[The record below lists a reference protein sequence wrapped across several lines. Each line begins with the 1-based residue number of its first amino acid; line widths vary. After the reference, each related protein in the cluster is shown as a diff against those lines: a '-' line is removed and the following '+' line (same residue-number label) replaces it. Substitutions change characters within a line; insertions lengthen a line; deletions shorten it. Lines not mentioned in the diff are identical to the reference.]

1 MVKQLGKE
9 ESEALLYHL
18 KKQRLIDTAKVPI
31 LSLFFSILW
40 TKMREKFTA
49 KNRTMVFWEVVQCI
63 LDYGHGKGASDQHR
77 TVENSGEVLVELG
90 RVALEALLTD
100 DLLFEY
106 GKLAQ
111 IKGCDGIIQGFLQ
124 ITEDTENIGRS
135 ERVSFIHKTIQEFL
149 AAWFIFY
156 KCTPNGDL
164 GRLQEHVR
172 DFESCLRFENVL
184 QFISGLSYDG
194 AVLVLQHLA
203 AVKLGDPTLH
213 FIETVVLPGTSKQT
227 CYDLT
232 NRQKRFHDLVFAS
245 FDEAKSKEGLLR
257 HCVLCTD
264 GVMILSERLVGNL
277 LECNDVISEN
287 PSGVLIFKMLKNDL
301 QYSLGENLRAFLDRL
316 DVAVKVTESSEALQL
331 GDFYRKFLNCGFLC
345 MCNFSAVL
353 LANEGSL
360 SFYITDLLV
369 ACHLHGRLFTGFA
382 VDYHPFHI
390 HIAKDCED
398 INRNNERRKSLRLE
412 HLAPLKFPFER
423 QSEARSLLNEQT
435 ELLSL
440 EYSLKHLQS
449 LECVSTSSGE
459 ILYALGVI
467 AGKSKY
473 FNSVNLRLGERG
485 NVCDFLEQVK
495 NLNNGSLKLSIET
508 AGAYRLSNLLPI
520 FNLSV
525 LSLNLRHSKRD
536 LVSNLVAVITHTTL
550 SKLCLTEVDLVENAA
565 VVLGQSVCR
574 MSALKVLVIN
584 GKNNDLGFPG
594 MQALFGRFSREIPLR
609 ELELSCFRVRKDDL
623 TFLRKSF
630 KFFRRLEVLRLINL
644 GMDAVDACDLID
656 DVSFPELHKLDF
668 SWAMGSLLV

>member
-1 MVKQLGKE
+1 MSK
-9 ESEALLYHL
+9 
-18 KKQRLIDTAKVPI
+18 I
-31 LSLFFSILW
+31 
-40 TKMREKFTA
+40 
-49 KNRTMVFWEVVQCI
+49 C
-63 LDYGHGKGASDQHR
+63 
-77 TVENSGEVLVELG
+77 
-90 RVALEALLTD
+90 VAL
-100 DLLFEY
+100 Y
-106 GKLAQ
+106 
-111 IKGCDGIIQGFLQ
+111 
-124 ITEDTENIGRS
+124 S
-135 ERVSFIHKTIQEFL
+135 
-149 AAWFIFY
+149 IFY
-156 KCTPNGDL
+156 TYYC
-164 GRLQEHVR
+164 V
-172 DFESCLRFENVL
+172 
-184 QFISGLSYDG
+184 
-194 AVLVLQHLA
+194 
-203 AVKLGDPTLH
+203 
-213 FIETVVLPGTSKQT
+213 
-227 CYDLT
+227 
-232 NRQKRFHDLVFAS
+232 
-245 FDEAKSKEGLLR
+245 
-257 HCVLCTD
+257 CVLCTD

-301 QYSLGENLRAFLDRL
+301 QYSLGDNLRAFLDRL

-398 INRNNERRKSLRLE
+398 INQNQERRKSLRLE

-449 LECVSTSSGE
+449 LECVSTSSSE
-459 ILYALGVI
+459 ILCALGVI

-584 GKNNDLGFPG
+584 GKNNDLGF
-594 MQALFGRFSREIPLR
+594 
-609 ELELSCFRVRKDDL
+609 
-623 TFLRKSF
+623 
-630 KFFRRLEVLRLINL
+630 
-644 GMDAVDACDLID
+644 
-656 DVSFPELHKLDF
+656 
-668 SWAMGSLLV
+668 